1 MTKYRVE
8 VDGKSYDVDVEG
20 EGPSYTVIVDGV
32 SYEASI
38 QEESRKRET
47 EPHLQEPVVVASPST
62 VMSKTASPGSVPS
75 PMPGTILKIHAAVGK
90 KVSAGDLLFTLEAM
104 KMENQIPS
112 PLSGLVKK
120 IPVKEGQTVNTG
132 DILAVIS

>member
-1 MTKYRVE
+1 MTKYKVE
-8 VDGKSYDVDVEG
+8 IEGKPYEVEIEG

-38 QEESRKRET
+38 QEENKRGEI
-47 EPHLQEPVVVASPST
+47 EPHPEEPVVVASPSIVT
-62 VMSKTASPGSVPS
+62 SKTASPGSVSS
-75 PMPGTILKIHAAVGK
+75 PMPGTILKIHTAVGK

-104 KMENQIPS
+104 KMENQISS
-112 PLSGLVKK
+112 PLSGTIKK
-120 IPVKEGQTVNTG
+120 IPVKEGQAVNTG